1 MKIFTEEP
9 IQGFESLVNSEY
21 SSNIPEVL
29 QLHKSF
35 IRAALITSV
44 VLLQNV
50 SPVLARS
57 ITLDL
62 ERSAI
67 CEDKSVTPG
76 VWPRDDRSENTNSS
90 LADSILAISLEDF
103 ASRVVSGDANRIT
116 GVYVPDFGGFYV
128 IQQSSSNSGS
138 VSPVNG
144 VLTQFMRPASNRVI
158 GLLAHNYASGFWF
171 NKFPDESLIHVFFG
185 DGRMET
191 YQLRDKF
198 RFEAVNSNSME
209 SDFIDLDS
217 GTKYSALQVYEE
229 MYAGEPHLTL
239 QTCIQNQDEL
249 NWGRMFLLADLV
261 QE

>member
-1 MKIFTEEP
+1 
-9 IQGFESLVNSEY
+9 
-21 SSNIPEVL
+21 
-29 QLHKSF
+29 LHKTF

-44 VLLQNV
+44 VLLQTV
-50 SPVLARS
+50 STVFAKS

-62 ERSAI
+62 GRSAI
-67 CEDKSVTPG
+67 CEDKSISPG
-76 VWPRDDRSENTNSS
+76 VWPKDDRLEDTNTS
-90 LADSILAISLEDF
+90 LADSIQTISLEDF
-103 ASRVVSGDANRIT
+103 ASSVISGEPNQIT
-116 GVYVPDFGGFYV
+116 GVYVPEFGGFNV

-171 NKFPDESLIHVFFG
+171 DKFPNESLIHVFFG

-198 RFEAVNSNSME
+198 RFEAVNSNSTV
-209 SDFIDLDS
+209 SDFIDLGS

-249 NWGRMFLLADLV
+249 NWGRLFLLADLV